1 MFICNEERQR
11 RYLKQRREQEIN
23 DDRQQ
28 DVIDEMNAERL
39 GFDRTAT
46 QLSRLGK
53 RVFTDLIENTTTP
66 TEKKVVDI
74 LKGTF
79 NTPTEIK
86 KSNPTLID
94 FIKTGTLSQLFDK
107 IKQINPKTL
116 SKKSKLVQTDLK
128 NNTMLKDVL
137 NENIMNIVNDPE
149 MDEEDKPAEIEK
161 AIIETASGGDEKV
174 IKELVRK
181 TRSLSEGSAPSDAS
195 TIMIDDFDGKSVS
208 LADSINKEFMP
219 LVNALSSNLQNNLD
233 ANSELTQ
240 KRLTKKHMQAAVK
253 KLSKDLPQINIM
265 MKKYKDS
272 PAIVYRGALELILTK
287 IQDVAQ

>member
-74 LKGTF
+74 LKNTF
-79 NTPTEIK
+79 NSPAEIK

-94 FIKTGTLSQLFDK
+94 FIKAGTLSQLFDK

-137 NENIMNIVNDPE
+137 NENIIKIVNDTG
-149 MDEEDKPAEIEK
+149 MDEEEKPATIEQT
-161 AIIETASGGDEKV
+161 IIETVSGGDEKV
-174 IKELVRK
+174 INELLEKVNPLEEKKPYAKEEYDAQDIINSIINEISARK
-181 TRSLSEGSAPSDAS
+181 GVPMTIAFYKKWIGDHLTDYPDLKNIDLKAHHKIIKSD
-195 TIMIDDFDGKSVS
+195 
-208 LADSINKEFMP
+208 
-219 LVNALSSNLQNNLD
+219 LQN
-233 ANSELTQ
+233 
-240 KRLTKKHMQAAVK
+240 
-253 KLSKDLPQINIM
+253 I
-265 MKKYKDS
+265 
-272 PAIVYRGALELILTK
+272 LERSIK
-287 IQDVAQ
+287 

>member
-74 LKGTF
+74 LKNTF
-79 NTPTEIK
+79 NTPAEIK

-149 MDEEDKPAEIEK
+149 MDEEDKPATIEQ
-161 AIIETASGGDEKV
+161 AIIESVAGGDEKV

-181 TRSLSEGSAPSDAS
+181 TRSLSEGSAPSDTS

-208 LADSINKEFMP
+208 LADSINPEFMI

-240 KRLTKKHMQAAVK
+240 KRLTKKQMQAAVK
-253 KLSKDLPQINIM
+253 KLSQDLPQINIM

-272 PAIVYRGALELILTK
+272 STIVYSGALERILTK

>member
-1 MFICNEERQR
+1 MFICNEERQK

-28 DVIDEMNAERL
+28 DVIDQMNAERL
-39 GFDRTAT
+39 GFEQSAT

-53 RVFTDLIENTTTP
+53 RVFTDLIENATTP

-79 NTPTEIK
+79 NTPAGIK

-137 NENIMNIVNDPE
+137 NENILNIVNDPG
-149 MDEEDKPAEIEK
+149 MDEEEKPAEIQK
-161 AIIETASGGDEKV
+161 AIIETAAGGDEKV

-181 TRSLSEGSAPSDAS
+181 TGSLSEGSDAS
-195 TIMIDDFDGKSVS
+195 TRIIDDFDGKSVS
-208 LADSINKEFMP
+208 SAKSNNQEFML
-219 LVNALSSNLQNNLD
+219 LVNALSSRLQNNLD

-240 KRLTKKHMQAAVK
+240 KRLTKVEMQAAVK
-253 KLSKDLPQINIM
+253 KLSKDLPQIKNM
-265 MKKYKDS
+265 MEKHKDS
-272 PAIVYRGALELILTK
+272 SAIVYSGALERVLTK
-287 IQDVAQ
+287 IQDLAR